1 MGLFNNSGKT
11 NITPVQETASTA
23 AEILP
28 LLGLT
33 QETIDAHQKNLL
45 QAEAIK
51 YGASYYKDIASMGDI
66 TSAPPVKLG
75 EIALN
80 PNTKSKAELPSSLQ
94 TQTSKME
101 AVMNPDD
108 IKKIKM
114 QLEGFTKGFGEA
126 ALDTKDWE
134 TAIQA
139 YNIATEGGIIHNAEV
154 IKKLGETY
162 ATDEETRIKIYEAI
176 SQIVGVTAKSETSAS
191 EPIKASTPTQ
201 EPTPISTPFAK
212 TEPTPTPAPIAHLQE
227 KPDVAHDPIPIP
239 TPLMQQEMQ
248 RKVEEAARGVQAV
261 QTPEAPKA
269 PTINLAGTKPQEP
282 ITAPNGVI
290 LRPVPTPNPT
300 TLVA

>member
-1 MGLFNNSGKT
+1 MGLFNNSEKT
-11 NITPVQETASTA
+11 NIAPVLETANPA

-45 QAEAIK
+45 QAEAVK

-80 PNTKSKAELPSSLQ
+80 PNTKSKAELPGSLQ
-94 TQTSKME
+94 SQTSKMA

-108 IKKIKM
+108 IKKIKT

-126 ALDTKDWE
+126 ALDAKDWE

-176 SQIVGVTAKSETSAS
+176 SQIVGVTTKSE
-191 EPIKASTPTQ
+191 ASTP
-201 EPTPISTPFAK
+201 EPVKDSTPTSAPFAK
-212 TEPTPTPAPIAHLQE
+212 TEPVPAPIAHLQE
-227 KPDVAHDPIPIP
+227 EPHAARDPIPIP
-239 TPLMQQEMQ
+239 TPLMQAEMQ
-248 RKVEEAARGVQAV
+248 RKVEEAAGSIQPV
-261 QTPEAPKA
+261 QTLETPKLQT
-269 PTINLAGTKPQEP
+269 PTINLASTKTPEP

-300 TLVA
+300 TLAA